1 MKKNK
6 QNSVHQLVETL
17 KEYPN
22 YGLTENDLMY
32 KTFGYDRN
40 TSSESNKK
48 YADMLRRGMKNGLI
62 RREEYKPNRFKYFVN
77 EGVEV
82 DGKDIFVYETPNQ
95 NPSLD
100 GYNKSKSECKK
111 SRKFIS
117 DKEVEDLFNY
127 FDEILNKETKGKHV
141 ISDADEI
148 LSQIDIPENPST
160 ESTPNI
166 INGFEV
172 KYKIPIN
179 FKRGQKRLV
188 EFLNK
193 YKKKTVTNRLED
205 IIQTLNH
212 KLNMVSWDKED
223 DTSKNYS
230 KIVDEEIQNIQLF
243 ESVIYELIQ
252 GIEYTSSL
260 NEILKKYTLE
270 LSCYGLTEL
279 DIIGIFLNAKIF
291 ENLDE
296 K

>member
-1 MKKNK
+1 MKKN
-6 QNSVHQLVETL
+6 
-17 KEYPN
+17 
-22 YGLTENDLMY
+22 
-32 KTFGYDRN
+32 
-40 TSSESNKK
+40 
-48 YADMLRRGMKNGLI
+48 
-62 RREEYKPNRFKYFVN
+62 
-77 EGVEV
+77 
-82 DGKDIFVYETPNQ
+82 
-95 NPSLD
+95 
-100 GYNKSKSECKK
+100 KSECKK

-127 FDEILNKETKGKHV
+127 FDGIINKETKGKHV

-193 YKKKTVTNRLED
+193 YKKETVMDRLED

-212 KLNMVSWDKED
+212 TLKMVSGEKED

-230 KIVDEEIQNIQLF
+230 KIVKDDM
-243 ESVIYELIQ
+243 ESLRLLKKDINNR
-252 GIEYTSSL
+252 IERIIHTSSL
-260 NEILKKYTLE
+260 HDILRE
-270 LSCYGLTEL
+270 NAVGLSCYGLTEL
-279 DIIGIFLNAKIF
+279 DIIGIFLNVKIF